1 LVEDAAEASVL
12 NRLAEQHELGSLQ
25 SACEAV
31 MARAI
36 GQPQARDGNGG
47 LLASTRGADEGEKG
61 EKGGG
66 GEDGQG
72 CDDSFSE
79 SFEVVDAME
88 SRDAL
93 SPPPRSFGGGAGL
106 CSQGDDDEAESLRD
120 ASNAAARLLV
130 REDLASYLVANP
142 GPRGTFVGWIAS
154 LHPENVHLDARMW
167 IEGNDWLEAWRAAK
181 GTGAAKGQQSHAE
194 DAKPAT
200 AGSGID
206 ANTGDIVTS
215 ASSSSGNSG
224 SEAAAKPLSGSSANG
239 SARTSSTEPAGG
251 EQPEGEEE
259 GSGEDE
265 DDTLLLR
272 PSQVAS
278 AGGKKKGAPTT
289 LESFFR
295 GWGRGS
301 ASATD
306 KGAAAE
312 TAADAADAEGTADA
326 TAAASNE
333 PGKAGAVAR
342 VEDGASGSDASSSSE
357 EEDDDEGGFLDPR
370 VEQALSAYT
379 AAVAEHNAL
388 AAAAHACSGREVDR
402 RLVPRYN
409 TLQDMRCLVGHRAR
423 SQALSVRSIFANV
436 FHGPHT

>member
-1 LVEDAAEASVL
+1 
-12 NRLAEQHELGSLQ
+12 
-25 SACEAV
+25 
-31 MARAI
+31 
-36 GQPQARDGNGG
+36 
-47 LLASTRGADEGEKG
+47 
-61 EKGGG
+61 
-66 GEDGQG
+66 
-72 CDDSFSE
+72 
-79 SFEVVDAME
+79 
-88 SRDAL
+88 
-93 SPPPRSFGGGAGL
+93 
-106 CSQGDDDEAESLRD
+106 
-120 ASNAAARLLV
+120 
-130 REDLASYLVANP
+130 
-142 GPRGTFVGWIAS
+142 
-154 LHPENVHLDARMW
+154 
-167 IEGNDWLEAWRAAK
+167 
-181 GTGAAKGQQSHAE
+181 
-194 DAKPAT
+194 
-200 AGSGID
+200 
-206 ANTGDIVTS
+206 
-215 ASSSSGNSG
+215 
-224 SEAAAKPLSGSSANG
+224 LSGSSANG
-239 SARTSSTEPAGG
+239 SARTSPTEPAGG
-251 EQPEGEEE
+251 ERPEGEEE

-301 ASATD
+301 ANATD
-306 KGAAAE
+306 KGAAADAAE

-423 SQALSVRSIFANV
+423 PQALSVRSIFQTCSTAQTLLTRAAHV
-436 FHGPHT
+436 SAPVYLRTPPHAGKWCSGPRRT